1 MYRIAEIIIVF
12 LALVILI
19 PLFLVIALAI
29 LLDSPGEVVFR
40 QTRVG
45 RGNRDFVLYKFR
57 SMNRN
62 AGSGGLLTT
71 GSSDRRVTSTGSFLR
86 KYKLDELPQLFN
98 ILAGDMSIVGPRPE
112 VRKYVDLYTPEQ
124 KRVLT
129 VRPGLTDY
137 ASLEYI
143 NEGELLANAK
153 DPEALYV
160 QEIMPA
166 KLALNLKYI
175 DEKSPGKDLQIIMKT
190 IGRIISGG

>member
-1 MYRIAEIIIVF
+1 MYRIVEFIIVF
-12 LALVILI
+12 LTIVTFI
-19 PLFLVIALAI
+19 PLFLVIALLI
-29 LLDSPGEVVFR
+29 VIDSPGGVIFR
-40 QTRVG
+40 QSRVG
-45 RGNRDFVLYKFR
+45 RGNHDFIMYKFR
-57 SMNRN
+57 SMNKN
-62 AGSGGLLTT
+62 AGRGGLLTT
-71 GSSDRRVTSTGSFLR
+71 GSSDRRVTRTGAILR

-98 ILAGDMSIVGPRPE
+98 ILIGDMSIVGPRPE

-124 KRVLT
+124 KRVLS

-143 NEGELLANAK
+143 KEGELLAQAE

-175 DEKSPGKDLQIIMKT
+175 VEKSPGRDMRIIAKT
-190 IGRIISGG
+190 IGKIISGN